1 MNNKGFTMI
10 ELLAAMVLLSILML
24 VAVPTVLNLMD
35 QTRRKTVINDAK
47 KFVSSAE
54 YKVKNNNNYI
64 KRPRSTGQCIVL
76 TLGYLDLGNEFQE
89 GPHGGAY
96 LLDDSYVIVK
106 YDPPSLENG
115 NDTHVKKYKYYVTLV
130 EKYHGETYYGLYLYP
145 ADKLDNKHSE
155 GFVNGFNTNNLLS
168 KSISAPNNMLKNGRV
183 TNPESASLDTVGEL
197 CSGTNFTNPHDDSN
211 LDYSYGRASGNVY
224 DTEDALNELNVKD
237 PHE

>member
-145 ADKLDNKHSE
+145 ADRLSNKGAE
-155 GFVNGFNTNNLLS
+155 GFVNGFNKNNLLS
-168 KSISAPNNMLKNGRV
+168 PSLSAPNGKLGGGRI
-183 TNPESASLDTVGEL
+183 TNPASDETTIASVCTSTTFE
-197 CSGTNFTNPHDDSN
+197 NK
-211 LDYSYGRASGNVY
+211 ASGDLDKANDKVF
-224 DTEDALNELNVKD
+224 DTQDALDEVNS
-237 PHE
+237 